1 MIQMGFFLK
10 LVTFHCYLP
19 LSLKKFFFEQV
30 IYLQSLKGTKVCTLQ
45 GHPPTIVSLPPNYS
59 LQIQQRY
66 QFLLYPI
73 DTFVNT

>member
-1 MIQMGFFLK
+1 MIQMRVFFEIGNI
-10 LVTFHCYLP
+10 
-19 LSLKKFFFEQV
+19 SLFSSSFFKKIFFEQV
-30 IYLQSLKGTKVCTLQ
+30 IYLQSLKGTKVCTLK